1 VERIPVQGHRY
12 AEGVKKDQSSKNEVK
27 VYF

>member
-1 VERIPVQGHRY
+1 VQGHRY
-12 AEGVKKDQSSKNEVK
+12 AEGVKKYQSSINEVK